1 MEIMSTPLMPLSLC
15 MVKRPAVICSLNA
28 ASSPCTAE
36 AKKGNI
42 RSVVWKMTCGVFL
55 SSSTAC
61 LQGMPELSAVLIMV
75 LRAPALIN
83 PHRVGLLIARLIAC
97 ETAPV
102 LPVLRTT
109 FVMDLSIMCDTGG
122 VNSPSLQE

>member
-1 MEIMSTPLMPLSLC
+1 MEIMVKTLMPLSLC
-15 MVKRPAVICSLNA
+15 MIKRPAAKWQHLL
-28 ASSPCTAE
+28 SSDLT
-36 AKKGNI
+36 
-42 RSVVWKMTCGVFL
+42 SGVFL

-83 PHRVGLLIARLIAC
+83 PHRVGLLIARLMAC

-102 LPVLRTT
+102 LPVSQTT
-109 FVMDLSIMCDTGG
+109 LVMDLPIVSDTD
-122 VNSPSLQE
+122 VVSSPSL

>member
-1 MEIMSTPLMPLSLC
+1 MELMVKTLMPLSLC
-15 MVKRPAVICSLNA
+15 MIKRPAAKWQHLLN
-28 ASSPCTAE
+28 SSDLT
-36 AKKGNI
+36 
-42 RSVVWKMTCGVFL
+42 SGVFL

-83 PHRVGLLIARLIAC
+83 PHRVGLLIARLMAC

-102 LPVLRTT
+102 LPVSQTT
-109 FVMDLSIMCDTGG
+109 FVMDLPNMSDTD
-122 VNSPSLQE
+122 VVSSPSL